1 MEKPYGNYA
10 RSSLRPASLPNLA
23 KTQVEDEE
31 IYSRRLASSS
41 PTIVAAVGPVPF
53 DDPLGLQSLPE
64 TSESNGP
71 DPPIASKVPR
81 HQRRGLFASVTIL
94 AEIEDP
100 YQYPYRT
107 KWFVVF
113 LVAYAAAAAPLGSA
127 IFFRMSLSV

>member
-1 MEKPYGNYA
+1 MEKPFGNNA
-10 RSSLRPASLPNLA
+10 RSSLRAASSPNLA
-23 KTQVEDEE
+23 KTQVEAED

-41 PTIVAAVGPVPF
+41 PTIDAGVGPVPF
-53 DDPLGLQSLPE
+53 DDPLALQALPE
-64 TSESNGP
+64 MSESNAQ

-81 HQRRGLFASVTIL
+81 HRRRGLFASVTIL

-100 YQYPYRT
+100 YQYPYAT

-127 IFFRMSLSV
+127 IFFRMFLSV